1 MSLPESAWKASQSW
15 WTPIVGHR
23 VIFERG
29 AQLVL
34 SASLA
39 LIPFFASGCGFAS
52 MIETNTAAIHQTT
65 AAMKTAGDR
74 VDTTNRTMASM
85 QSSLDQ
91 ASGLREP
98 MQALAS
104 MAQPMEELA
113 EMKPSMDLLR
123 KSVADAMVLREPMQE
138 LSKMNPI
145 LLRIEGL
152 KKPMED
158 MTDMRPALEGVTA
171 LKPSLDD
178 VATLNTS
185 MKAVADLKEPM
196 ERVAALR
203 TSLEETSK
211 LAQPISDIA
220 AMSRSSSFGTSKI
233 AMLFAA
239 WGLVTFVGVY
249 FGVVLGLRQTRRPR
263 ARTSTARRSTPES
276 LRTPI
281 EAARPN

>member
-1 MSLPESAWKASQSW
+1 MSLPESPWKASQSW

-29 AQLVL
+29 AL
-34 SASLA
+34 LA
-39 LIPFFASGCGFAS
+39 LFAWVSVSTCGCGFAGLVES
-52 MIETNTAAIHQTT
+52 NTAAIHQTT

-74 VDTTNRTMASM
+74 IEAANQSMVSM

-98 MQALAS
+98 LQNLAS
-104 MAQPMEELA
+104 MSRPMDELA

-123 KSVADAMVLREPMQE
+123 ESVADAMALREPMQE
-138 LSKMNPI
+138 LGKMESI

-158 MTDMRPALEGVTA
+158 MTEMQPALEGVTG
-171 LKPSLDD
+171 LKPSLDR
-178 VATLNTS
+178 VAALDTS

-196 ERVAALR
+196 DRVASLR

-211 LAQPISDIA
+211 LAQPLSDIA
-220 AMSRSSSFGTSKI
+220 AMGRSSSFGMSKLALI
-233 AMLFAA
+233 FAA
-239 WGLVTFVGVY
+239 WGLVTFLGVY
-249 FGVVLGLRQTRRPR
+249 FGVVLGSRQARRPR
-263 ARTSTARRSTPES
+263 ARASAARSSSPGS
-276 LRTPI
+276 LRRPI
-281 EAARPN
+281 EAPRPN